1 MTCSELDLVF
11 PSVLSGNQC
20 RFSRSNQSRIAAGPE
35 RPIKRTIHCEALIH
49 PHTHFYQQI
58 RQAIW
63 TLIFGT
69 IRTYRIPLAEC
80 HKFISI
86 SENHSAYTSKR
97 GILVGLMT
105 IIHIFAYVLTL
116 SRERYMDFMLLFVTE
131 RRDS

>member
-1 MTCSELDLVF
+1 MEKLYDLFRTRLGFSVRPKWKSMQILSLKSKSHCS
-11 PSVLSGNQC
+11 
-20 RFSRSNQSRIAAGPE
+20 
-35 RPIKRTIHCEALIH
+35 RPRKAHKANDPLTH
-49 PHTHFYQQI
+49 PHTFYQQI

-86 SENHSAYTSKR
+86 SENHSAYSSKR
-97 GILVGLMT
+97 GILMGLMA
-105 IIHIFAYVLTL
+105 IIHIFAYILTL
-116 SRERYMDFMLLFVTE
+116 SRERYMQFLLLFVTE